1 MNIQQPASH
10 LDHLLRQTRMNQL
23 QLSQMA
29 DVKANMLLTLAS
41 VVVTLCLRYL
51 TDPLLRWTATVFILF
66 SLLTV
71 LLAAYAVMPKTPLK
85 IRHGEHPDVHSPRFS
100 LLFFANF
107 LANEKYRY
115 SRLAYLPFI
124 VGLAASGLVAVVS
137 GVLR

>member
-51 TDPLLRWTATVFILF
+51 TGPLLRWTATVFILF

>member
-107 LANEKYRY
+107 LANGKYRY

>member
-85 IRHGEHPDVHSPRFS
+85 IRHGEHPD
-100 LLFFANF
+100 
-107 LANEKYRY
+107 
-115 SRLAYLPFI
+115 
-124 VGLAASGLVAVVS
+124 
-137 GVLR
+137 